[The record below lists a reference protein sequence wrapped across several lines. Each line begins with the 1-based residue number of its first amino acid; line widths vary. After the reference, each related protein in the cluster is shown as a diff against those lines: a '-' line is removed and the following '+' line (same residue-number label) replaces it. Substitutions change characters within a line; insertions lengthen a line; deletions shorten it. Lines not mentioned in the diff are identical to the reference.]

1 MYIGLTR
8 TLKVK
13 KRAALTSLVY
23 FRLQA
28 AVDQKALVR
37 SRNRTPS
44 TPHPGGYGGW
54 RRA

>member
-1 MYIGLTR
+1 MR
-8 TLKVK
+8 VPKKKV
-13 KRAALTSLVY
+13 RIRINILE
-23 FRLQA
+23 LQA

-44 TPHPGGYGGW
+44 TPYPGGGGGW